1 MKHYTR
7 YLTLILLVGVLSVSV
22 QAISIS
28 PGNAV
33 IDFKGDEYVEIPDNS
48 DDSLRN
54 GEMTIAFWLK
64 VDAAQQADLGS
75 GYINPIGK
83 GVPGEQEW
91 NFKLYSNKISFGVY
105 DRNGSG
111 VSSFFT
117 DELAADTWIFVTAKV
132 KNGRI
137 DLYKNGIAQD
147 SDSFSGVITPRN
159 GVAPL
164 RIATRVKDSFF
175 EGNIADVVI
184 FNKALS
190 GSEIRELYRLGLRAD
205 VSRNSGNYVSSA
217 NVVGWYKLN
226 DATSVVTD
234 YSSKE
239 NDGLFYSGELLSVPL
254 ITNLTSTLESS
265 SADLEFDGDDDYGL
279 IADHN
284 DFSLPTTGQITISA
298 WIKPS
303 TLRFENTMGTGF
315 VHFLSKGDGGSQ
327 EWALRMYSNDNS
339 EGRRNRI
346 SFYLFN
352 PNGGLGAGS
361 YVQEDVEVGEWI
373 HIIAVAG
380 NNQIK
385 IYKNGVLKDTDT
397 YEGSPYYITPRNTN
411 SPVRLGAGGGS
422 YFAGEM
428 TQVTVLNRKLS
439 SQEVSELY
447 EGGRNFDMSRNSGD
461 YASSNNVVA
470 WYKEVGEDGTIRDF
484 SSQGHNGEM
493 RS

>member
-205 VSRNSGNYVSSA
+205 VSRNSGN
-217 NVVGWYKLN
+217 
-226 DATSVVTD
+226 
-234 YSSKE
+234 
-239 NDGLFYSGELLSVPL
+239 
-254 ITNLTSTLESS
+254 
-265 SADLEFDGDDDYGL
+265 
-279 IADHN
+279 
-284 DFSLPTTGQITISA
+284 
-298 WIKPS
+298 
-303 TLRFENTMGTGF
+303 
-315 VHFLSKGDGGSQ
+315 
-327 EWALRMYSNDNS
+327 
-339 EGRRNRI
+339 
-346 SFYLFN
+346 
-352 PNGGLGAGS
+352 
-361 YVQEDVEVGEWI
+361 
-373 HIIAVAG
+373 
-380 NNQIK
+380 
-385 IYKNGVLKDTDT
+385 
-397 YEGSPYYITPRNTN
+397 
-411 SPVRLGAGGGS
+411 
-422 YFAGEM
+422 
-428 TQVTVLNRKLS
+428 
-439 SQEVSELY
+439 
-447 EGGRNFDMSRNSGD
+447 
-461 YASSNNVVA
+461 
-470 WYKEVGEDGTIRDF
+470 
-484 SSQGHNGEM
+484 
-493 RS
+493 